1 MWNYMKYVI
10 ARASGSIEVLERKVP
25 LTAAD
30 LRTLIG
36 GEIAEFILDKD
47 FEAHGP
53 GKDKDL
59 PALPLQDGG
68 FALFKGV
75 VVEHSGVRDLPENKC
90 YPGFAGDIVLGASE
104 GHIFRDAVFMGFP
117 DSIAERAARHLT
129 EKATVTVS

>member
-1 MWNYMKYVI
+1 MKYVI

-25 LTAAD
+25 LTAGD

-36 GEIAEFILDKD
+36 GEVAEFILDGN

-53 GKDKDL
+53 NKGRDV
-59 PALPLQDGG
+59 PALHVEDGG

-75 VVEHSGVRDLPENKC
+75 VVEDGGLMGLPENRF

-104 GHIFRDAVFMGFP
+104 GLAFRDAVFMGYP
-117 DSIAERAARHLT
+117 DSVADRAMKCLT
-129 EKATVTVS
+129 GKVAPGVITS